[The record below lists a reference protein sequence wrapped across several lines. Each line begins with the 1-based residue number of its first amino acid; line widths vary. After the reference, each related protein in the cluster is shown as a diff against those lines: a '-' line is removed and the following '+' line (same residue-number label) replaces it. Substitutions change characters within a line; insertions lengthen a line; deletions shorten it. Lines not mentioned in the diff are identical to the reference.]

1 VKRRTFLQRGLLG
14 GVLLAVGGAGL
25 ARWPSLLTHQPK
37 SPLKTLDEKEFAVLA
52 AVAARTVRIE
62 GADPVQIAQSIDD
75 LMSRNP
81 PEVRSDFKK
90 LLGLFENA
98 LAGLIFDARPKPF
111 TRLSPEAQDAVLK
124 NWRDSRITVRRAGYQ
139 ALRKL
144 TCAAHYAQPSCYASV
159 GYPGPPQISGVPT

>member
-1 VKRRTFLQRGLLG
+1 MG
-14 GVLLAVGGAGL
+14 GALLAVGGTGL
-25 ARWPSLLTHQPK
+25 ALWPSLIERKPRT
-37 SPLKTLDEKEFAVLA
+37 PLKVLDEKQFAVLA
-52 AVAARTVRIE
+52 QVASRTVRIE
-62 GADPVQIAQSIDD
+62 GADPIQIAHSIDD

-81 PEVRSDFKK
+81 PEVQSDFKQ

-98 LAGLIFDARPKPF
+98 LSGLIFDGRPKPF
-111 TRLSPEAQDAVLK
+111 TRLSPEAQDGVLA

-144 TCAAHYAQPSCYASV
+144 TCAAHYAQTSCWASV